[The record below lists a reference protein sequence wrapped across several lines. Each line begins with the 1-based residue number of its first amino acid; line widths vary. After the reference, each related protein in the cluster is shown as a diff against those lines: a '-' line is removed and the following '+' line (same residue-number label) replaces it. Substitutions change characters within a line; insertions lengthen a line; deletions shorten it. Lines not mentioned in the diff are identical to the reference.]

1 MNRVRKNIIITASIV
16 VFFVWKYSFADESSY
31 SSQLITEGLIS
42 SWVKED
48 KKILGG
54 RTQVHH
60 YFNKGNKP
68 FSVPIDG
75 EKYTFLPTA
84 LSESEIS
91 IAENLIKQV
100 DNIIDLDFKRVD
112 KVKSADILIY
122 VLCEQDYQND
132 YGLVTTNFEGT
143 KAVLLL
149 NECTNILGN
158 VENGRL
164 EQMFLHE
171 FGHVLGLEHPFDNSD
186 GDCIFSTEKFSEKSV
201 HLGQTIMAYRILPN
215 NKIPVFFTSLDIKAL
230 IEIWG
235 KE

>member
-1 MNRVRKNIIITASIV
+1 MNSVRKNVIIIALIIIFLV
-16 VFFVWKYSFADESSY
+16 GRYSFAGGSSC

-54 RTQVHH
+54 RTQIHH
-60 YFNKGNKP
+60 YFNKGSKL
-68 FSVPIDG
+68 FSVPIEG

-91 IAENLIKQV
+91 IAEDLIRKV

-149 NECTNILGN
+149 NECTKILGN
-158 VENGRL
+158 AEDGRL
-164 EQMFLHE
+164 DQLFLHE

-186 GDCIFSTEKFSEKSV
+186 GDCIFSTEKFTEQSV
-201 HLGQTIMAYRILPN
+201 HLGQTVMAYRIPPN
-215 NKIPVFFTSLDIKAL
+215 NKIPSFFLR
-230 IEIWG
+230 
-235 KE
+235 